1 MAGKH
6 GMSKAP
12 RIYLN
17 PLPQFDNAT
26 WIELTQGY
34 YALLDSKMISLNI
47 PGFCVQKLSK
57 TYYGARYEKKD
68 GGGFYYL
75 YLHRWVLEQN
85 GIYASNQIDHING
98 HGWDNRLCNLRLATV
113 SQNKGNVQLYSNN
126 TSGHKGV
133 SWDEERGKWKA
144 SLHMIVA
151 GKNKTKFLG
160 RFYDKILAARAYDR
174 AAIKH
179 FGKFAFTNFPLT
191 DYLTP
196 EEINEIMSK

>member
-1 MAGKH
+1 MVTAGT
-6 GMSKAP
+6 
-12 RIYLN
+12 IVYV
-17 PLPQFDNAT
+17 
-26 WIELTQGY
+26 ICV
-34 YALLDSKMISLNI
+34 LLQYHKIKEI
-47 PGFCVQKLSK
+47 
-57 TYYGARYEKKD
+57 
-68 GGGFYYL
+68 
-75 YLHRWVLEQN
+75 
-85 GIYASNQIDHING
+85 
-98 HGWDNRLCNLRLATV
+98 
-113 SQNKGNVQLYSNN
+113 VQLYSNN

-196 EEINEIMSK
+196 EEINEMMSK